1 MKIVLLDEP
10 FKWSNRLEAV
20 RLFVRRRLRSRIF
33 DAIERNDE
41 QLALRLATPRRLRR
55 SRGEWDHSPLAAA
68 ISKKRS
74 GLACEFIRRGGC
86 FAGDGTLALA
96 AMAGDLQVVR
106 ALLAAGKNPD
116 EPASDEEAPH
126 VGYTPLMWA
135 TNRRFLPIIEA
146 LLSAGANVNARAE
159 DGSTAA
165 MFTLNAEAD
174 DLKALEILCR
184 YNPDITLKDW
194 RGRNLIREA
203 MDRESKG
210 GRPEMR
216 KLLQRFFPELD
227 WDAF

>member
-1 MKIVLLDEP
+1 M
-10 FKWSNRLEAV
+10 
-20 RLFVRRRLRSRIF
+20 
-33 DAIERNDE
+33 
-41 QLALRLATPRRLRR
+41 
-55 SRGEWDHSPLAAA
+55 
-68 ISKKRS
+68 
-74 GLACEFIRRGGC
+74 
-86 FAGDGTLALA
+86 ALA

-116 EPASDEEAPH
+116 EPLRHEEAPH

-165 MFTLNAEAD
+165 MFTRDAEAD
-174 DLKALEILCR
+174 DLRALEILCR
-184 YNPDITLKDW
+184 YKPDITIKDW

-216 KLLQRFFPELD
+216 HCCNGSFPSWTGGSFTGPDRLAASPAWPWRSRPIEPSIGRRLF
-227 WDAF
+227 WW